1 MGDEYIKKEDAVK
14 AVANAY
20 WHGTDCECYAFAHK
34 ALDNLPTADV
44 VPREDYEELERH
56 FVNWEPVIRCKDC
69 KHFKSQ
75 TENTGVCDG
84 GFCHAPMHVAVID
97 YCSHVERKDDDKS
110 CDTCK
115 HRDKGWYDASCDG
128 CTKAYSNWE
137 RRDDEC
143 MERNDD
149 ARRSNEYE

>member
-34 ALDNLPTADV
+34 ALDNLPTSYV
-44 VPREDYEELERH
+44 VPREEYEELERH

-69 KHFKSQ
+69 KHWY
-75 TENTGVCDG
+75 NDG
-84 GFCHAPMHVAVID
+84 DAITWCNLSKWACGGNGFCLYA
-97 YCSHVERKDDDKS
+97 ERK
-110 CDTCK
+110 
-115 HRDKGWYDASCDG
+115 
-128 CTKAYSNWE
+128 
-137 RRDDEC
+137 DDEC

-149 ARRSNEYE
+149 ARTSNEYE